1 MSTIELLKTKYPSFL
16 QSRVVGGNN
25 DRVVV
30 SVGRQ
35 LWPALFVAG
44 PPSKGETNPK
54 KFQYSNNILVPAEA
68 DISEL
73 QDFVQKLFEEHV
85 LERQRKGFKWRSPIE
100 PTADSR
106 LADMADEYPFIIKA
120 NKKQWQKNGTEMK
133 RPDVFDG
140 KKEHFVVEQGEG
152 DIRVYHKGKLVK
164 PADVAYMGRW
174 SQIVVQPYWYPPTQG
189 MPGVSLGLLS
199 TQLLWHDKDDTP
211 IAGGNVNTAGD
222 FEVVEGLD
230 ETPEVDEYA

>member
-1 MSTIELLKTKYPSFL
+1 MSTIELLKTKYPNFL
-16 QSRVVGGNN
+16 KSRVAGVNN

-133 RPDVFDG
+133 RPDVFDAKRVLIERDPG
-140 KKEHFVVEQGEG
+140 PEVV
-152 DIRVYHKGKLVK
+152 
-164 PADVAYMGRW
+164 YMGRW